1 MSAPGLLAVE
11 RGRPRSVLVVVTVLV
26 ALAVNLLIY
35 AVGRLAGGSYRFTSA
50 GAPAEVDALTVGGFT
65 VVPLLVGLTLAALLS
80 RRWPRLV
87 LVALVVAPVLAL
99 VTVPLLTLPADFDR
113 TSTLALAL
121 CHVALAVISVLAL
134 LRLRRLHPHRPVR
147 AVASPQDR

>member
-1 MSAPGLLAVE
+1 VSAPGLLAVE

-35 AVGRLAGGSYRFTSA
+35 ALGRLAGGSYRFTA
-50 GAPAEVDALTVGGFT
+50 GDAAAEVDAVTVGGFT

-80 RRWPRLV
+80 LRWPRVV

-99 VTVPLLTLPADFDR
+99 VTVPLLTLPADFDG
-113 TSTLALAL
+113 TSTVALAL
-121 CHVALAVISVLAL
+121 CHVALAVIAVLAL
-134 LRLRRLHPHRPVR
+134 LRLRRLHPHR
-147 AVASPQDR
+147 AV